1 MSHDEFY
8 TDRVGPTVARDQVE
22 VSNILWRGVV
32 ALADGKI
39 HANWFA
45 HQFPQ
50 QCQDGQGIFGTDV
63 PSLIDSMNAY
73 IPGLDWPPSRV
84 DTPTTGLVLDLVDF
98 LAARA
103 AKPVND
109 RYHSFFGHHELNFDT
124 NRGRAEFRAEINSL
138 FARNGLAFE
147 IGPDNY
153 VVRLGPA
160 ESRPVVGDLRPQ
172 SGDVILDQ
180 MVTEARVRFTSRNP
194 ADVRI
199 ALEKLWDSFERL
211 KTLGAGSSKKQKVEN
226 LLASVADEPMRSFLN
241 DEAIALTKIGNTMHI
256 RHSETDQSLLSASE
270 VDYVFV
276 RMSALL
282 VHLLRVTGMLG

>member
-1 MSHDEFY
+1 
-8 TDRVGPTVARDQVE
+8 
-22 VSNILWRGVV
+22 
-32 ALADGKI
+32 
-39 HANWFA
+39 
-45 HQFPQ
+45 
-50 QCQDGQGIFGTDV
+50 
-63 PSLIDSMNAY
+63 
-73 IPGLDWPPSRV
+73 
-84 DTPTTGLVLDLVDF
+84 
-98 LAARA
+98 
-103 AKPVND
+103 
-109 RYHSFFGHHELNFDT
+109 
-124 NRGRAEFRAEINSL
+124 
-138 FARNGLAFE
+138 
-147 IGPDNY
+147 
-153 VVRLGPA
+153 
-160 ESRPVVGDLRPQ
+160 
-172 SGDVILDQ
+172 